1 MGPNPKKKRKAEY
14 RDKEKKKEQRRSRDD
29 SDEEGRSRK
38 SSKKGESAARIDIS
52 NLPRPDF
59 AMVMKTEAIVKSFW
73 KGEAGEASP
82 SEELKERRKSIGV
95 LVKGTLSLC
104 PPPLM
109 DMSDDECPSSFKKV
123 FGKLSLKQPSTVQK
137 QCWPAALAGSNVLG
151 IAPTGSGKTLAF
163 LLPMI
168 PHIIHQV
175 EEQKRKYSNV
185 AGGPP
190 QSTLDKLSPT
200 ALVLVPTRELAIQIN
215 GVCSILRRF
224 FGISSGAIYGGQ
236 DKELQMDQLRRGDG
250 IKIAIST
257 PGRLLDLVATK
268 QLSLMKV
275 SYFVIDEADRM
286 LQLGFF
292 DQLQAISQ
300 QIRPDRQTLLFSA
313 TFPGKLRDA
322 SEQWVGD
329 ATFIRCNT
337 LDLKMSDNHSKKKEE
352 AQSHVKVEEAKGKS
366 EADDEEEDGDDK
378 VAKMPTGEDV
388 AESRDISSLAVSQS
402 IVQEVHVCA
411 SHKKPRLL
419 IKFVLARRNAEKES
433 KQRQPGAMIV
443 FCTKIKTVK
452 FVEDFLLRQ
461 EVKGVVTIHGKMPQA
476 QREQAIES
484 FRCGKNCILLATDVA
499 ARGLHIKRLKYVVN
513 YDFPG
518 SLEQYCHRIGRTGRQ
533 GQEGYAY
540 SLITRNMAP
549 MVGDLIKLLKSCNQ
563 KVETMLT
570 QLEQEFN
577 QVVDG
582 GGAMEEDEEGGGSGD
597 GDEGED
603 EDGDEEN

>member
-1 MGPNPKKKRKAEY
+1 MGGEKRKGEKAEKTKCK
-14 RDKEKKKEQRRSRDD
+14 RKGRKETRGGSDDEDGLGKFNRKKPKV
-29 SDEEGRSRK
+29 EEKPRV
-38 SSKKGESAARIDIS
+38 DIK
-52 NLPRPDF
+52 NLLKPDF
-59 AMVMKTEAIVKSFW
+59 ALTIKDAIVKNFW
-73 KGEAGEASP
+73 TGVEGQTSP
-82 SEELKERRKSIGV
+82 SEELKEQRKSIGV

-104 PPPLM
+104 PPPILTM
-109 DMSDDECPSSFKKV
+109 ADEACPDTFRKVFKKI
-123 FGKLSLKQPSTVQK
+123 SLKTPSTVQK

-151 IAPTGSGKTLAF
+151 IAPTGSGKTIAY

-168 PHIIHQV
+168 PHINHQ
-175 EEQKRKYSNV
+175 EEVMKRKFSNK

-190 QSTLDKLSPT
+190 KSTIDKLSPY

-215 GVCSILRRF
+215 GVCMTLRRL
-224 FGISSGAIYGGQ
+224 FGIHAGAIYGGQ
-236 DKELQMDQLRRGDG
+236 DRESQMDELRKGEG

-286 LQLGFF
+286 LQLGFY

-313 TFPGKLRDA
+313 TFPGKLREA
-322 SEQWVGD
+322 SEKWVGD

-337 LDLKMSDNHSKKKEE
+337 LDLNLSETPSQKKE
-352 AQSHVKVEEAKGKS
+352 AAALSAPNRDTKRS
-366 EADDEEEDGDDK
+366 EADEMDEGEEDG
-378 VAKMPTGEDV
+378 EDGD
-388 AESRDISSLAVSQS
+388 AELDQMAAAAAETTDAAASRDVSSIAVSES
-402 IVQEVHVCA
+402 ITQQVHVCA

-419 IKFVLARRNAEKES
+419 IKFLLARRAEEKES
-433 KQRQPGAMIV
+433 KQRQPGAMLV

-452 FVEDFLLRQ
+452 FVEDFLRRQ
-461 EVKGVVTIHGKMPQA
+461 EVKGMITIHGKMPQT
-476 QREQAIES
+476 QREQAVES
-484 FRCGKNCILLATDVA
+484 FRCGKNSVLLATDVA

-533 GQEGYAY
+533 GQEGFAY

-549 MVGDLIKLLKSCNQ
+549 MVGDLIKLLLNSNQ
-563 KVETMLT
+563 QVEANLAA
-570 QLEQEFN
+570 LKEEFDQMVN
-577 QVVDG
+577 S
-582 GGAMEEDEEGGGSGD
+582 GATLQAETKKEDSA
-597 GDEGED
+597 
-603 EDGDEEN
+603 